1 MIPNE
6 QVRDD
11 LSLEQVEDDVW
22 GDPPP
27 DATRLMTTVHNLRRV
42 PLGQL
47 GPEDLRIL
55 IAQGI
60 GHDVLIPRTLTLL
73 EHNPLLEGD
82 FFPGDVLAAIL
93 KAPRSYWAANSIQAT
108 RVEHIVA
115 ALDDGTTAD
124 LKSEIDTFRSQH
136 G

>member
-1 MIPNE
+1 
-6 QVRDD
+6 
-11 LSLEQVEDDVW
+11 LEQVEDDVW

-82 FFPGDVLAAIL
+82 FFPSDVLAAIL
-93 KAPRSYWAANSIQAT
+93 KAPRSYWAANPNQAT

-124 LKSEIDTFRSQH
+124 LKSEIDNFRSQH